1 MNTFELE
8 LNLFWLEI
16 KVKLAN
22 PNVLTGR
29 RALMLAVTIS
39 TLAAAERA
47 AADCAP
53 PSSTSDAVVVCSGA
67 TSNTAPSRVD
77 GYGTFND
84 NNNTYN
90 IQAGATVTGG
100 VDGVVYGTGAT
111 FNNAG
116 TMTGTHSAGIEGS
129 DVTVN
134 NFRTGV
140 ITGDR
145 FGMAVGATA
154 IVNNDGLIE
163 APGTDSFAIFAFA
176 ATATVANS
184 SSGTIRANGAN
195 GRAIDAGTANVTANA
210 GTISANGADGRAIL
224 ADIVNV
230 TANAGTISANGANGI
245 AIEAFRDA
253 NVTNLRTGT

>member
-8 LNLFWLEI
+8 LNLFWLE
-16 KVKLAN
+16 KKMKLAN

-39 TLAAAERA
+39 TLAAADRA
-47 AADCAP
+47 EADCAP
-53 PSSTSDAVVVCSGA
+53 PSSTSNAVVVCSGA

-77 GYGTFND
+77 GYGSFND

-116 TMTGTHSAGIEGS
+116 TMTGTNFAGIEGN

-163 APGTDSFAIFAFA
+163 ALGTDSFAIFA

-195 GRAIDAGTANVTANA
+195 GRAIDADTVNVTANT

-230 TANAGTISANGANGI
+230 TANAVTISANGANGI
-245 AIEAFRDA
+245 AIFAF
-253 NVTNLRTGT
+253 